1 MGIQGY
7 VYPNRKGL
15 ETQNDAMISK
25 MYPSTTA
32 IVSSTAQHKTRNS
45 VDSVPN
51 SMVGKDNLWIGIK
64 EEKLNKLNS
73 ISRRSYIII
82 NSSNVKRNAKVFD
95 LLQLVSLSIA
105 MIKSH
110 REAHQTIQVMK
121 R

>member
-64 EEKLNKLNS
+64 EEKLNS

-95 LLQLVSLSIA
+95 LLPLVSLSMA
-105 MIKSH
+105 MIESH
-110 REAHQTIQVMK
+110 MEAHQTIQVMN